1 MQDLADRNI
10 IVTGGASGIGAAT
23 VRAAIEAGATVAIT
37 DLSEAQGAE
46 LALELEERATFFPH
60 DVTQEGDWR
69 DIVSKIESV
78 AGPVTGLVNCAGIAA
93 APAPLDQVDEQ
104 SFRRIF
110 EVNQL
115 ACFLGMKAVTPSMR
129 KAGGGSIVNVSSV
142 AGLKAAPGAIGYVGS
157 KFAVTGMTK
166 VAALDLAADGIRV
179 NSVHPGLIDTPMV
192 RPDGDDD
199 AFAPILQF
207 AQALP
212 IPRPGK
218 PEEVASVIAFL
229 LSEGASFVTG
239 SAYAVDGGWTT
250 G

>member
-1 MQDLADRNI
+1 MQNLTGQNI

-23 VRAAIEAGATVAIT
+23 ARAAIKAGATVAIT
-37 DLSEAQGAE
+37 DLSEDQGSE
-46 LALELEERATFFPH
+46 LAVQLGKGASFFRH
-60 DVTQEGDWR
+60 DVTKEGEWR
-69 DIVSKIESV
+69 DIVTKFENI
-78 AGPVTGLVNCAGIAA
+78 AGAVTGLVNCAGTAA
-93 APAPLDQVDEQ
+93 VPAPLDQVDEQ

-115 ACFLGMKAVTPSMR
+115 ACFLGMKAVVPSMR
-129 KAGGGSIVNVSSV
+129 KAGGGSIVTVSSV
-142 AGLKAAPGAIGYVGS
+142 AGLKAVQGAIGYVGS

-166 VAALDLAADGIRV
+166 VAALDLAADSIRV

-207 AQALP
+207 AQTLP
-212 IPRPGK
+212 VPRPGE
-218 PEEVASVIAFL
+218 PGEVASVIAFL
-229 LSEGASFVTG
+229 LSDDASFVTG

>member
-1 MQDLADRNI
+1 MRILAEQRI

-23 VRAAIEAGATVAIT
+23 VQAAIEAGASVAIT
-37 DLSEAQGAE
+37 DLSDAQGNE
-46 LALELEERATFFPH
+46 LANRLGERATFLRH
-60 DVTQEGDWR
+60 DVTKENEWQE
-69 DIVSKIESV
+69 IVSNFEGNV
-78 AGPVTGLVNCAGIAA
+78 GPVTGLVNCAGIAA
-93 APAPLDQVDEQ
+93 PPAPLDQVDEL
-104 SFRRIF
+104 SFRRMF

-142 AGLKAAPGAIGYVGS
+142 AGLKAAAGAIGYVGS

-166 VAALDLAADGIRV
+166 VAALDLAGDKIRV
-179 NSVHPGLIDTPMV
+179 NSVHPGLVDTPMV
-192 RPDGDDD
+192 RPKGDDD

-207 AQALP
+207 AQSLP

-229 LSEGASFVTG
+229 LSEDASFVTG